1 MEGII
6 VRLVMRGNVQGVG
19 YRAYVKQVARN
30 LGIRGHA
37 RNLDDGGVEIYC
49 EAPNKKALEEFKKK
63 IDLKGNPEEPFS
75 LHVERIQEFSEKTKE
90 FKPGKNAFKGF
101 WIDYGKA
108 DIQREIL
115 EKTEIG
121 GLILHG
127 MNNTLHEFKGES
139 KTSFEKL
146 EKTMHGV
153 DHTLTEFKNQAN
165 QKLDDVNQTMTR
177 FKDQTVGNFSSLD
190 VKYGTVSGSLDKINE
205 NLEKLTTAIQQAIK
219 SINPNH

>member
-63 IDLKGNPEEPFS
+63 IDLKGNPEDPFS

-146 EKTMHGV
+146 GKTMENV
-153 DHTLTEFKNQAN
+153 DNTIHEFKGES
-165 QKLDDVNQTMTR
+165 KTS
-177 FKDQTVGNFSSLD
+177 F
-190 VKYGTVSGSLDKINE
+190 
-205 NLEKLTTAIQQAIK
+205 EKLGKTMENVDNTIHEYKGESKTSFEKLGKTMENVDNTI
-219 SINPNH
+219 HE